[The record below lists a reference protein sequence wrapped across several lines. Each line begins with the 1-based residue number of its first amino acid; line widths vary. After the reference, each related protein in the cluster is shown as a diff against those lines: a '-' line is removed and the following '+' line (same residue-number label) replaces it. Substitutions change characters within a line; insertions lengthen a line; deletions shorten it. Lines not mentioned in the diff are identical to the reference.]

1 MIKEIGRKILIVL
14 IVLIGIVFMIGV
26 PVFGANL
33 LSSGAQQYDEYYR
46 LEDTCVTVSARI
58 TSMKEK
64 DDGDGGT
71 DYVTYITYS
80 YNGATFRDVKYKT
93 FGSDKHY
100 GEQVQVEIDPQNP
113 AHLRPDHS
121 GMTQIVLGGLIILI
135 GSIAATV
142 TATHFLTARKVENN
156 WRETYAT
163 PYLNTRVVQIDLD
176 CENHYKKHYSV
187 IVSSVFFALCLS
199 FLAHNYIETKTL
211 TASIAYG
218 VTLLVFLVFSFVYY
232 ILHNGTQTEVYLIT
246 DKLLSIKTE
255 EDSDGNKT
263 DVWAFSCCDRWIP
276 KPWRFVS
283 LTGRS
288 LSCMHV
294 DSEVYIALNR
304 HKEIERVFDAKEFKM

>member
-1 MIKEIGRKILIVL
+1 MIKQIGKKVLIVFIVL
-14 IVLIGIVFMIGV
+14 IAILFMVGV
-26 PVFGANL
+26 PVFGANV
-33 LSSGAQQYDEYYR
+33 LSSGAEKYDEYYR
-46 LEDTCVTVSARI
+46 LEDTCVTVIAKI

-100 GEQVQVEIDPQNP
+100 GEQVQIEIDPQNP

-121 GMTQIVLGGLIILI
+121 GKTQIVLGGLIILI
-135 GSIAATV
+135 GSIVATV
-142 TATHFLTARKVENN
+142 TTTNFLTARKVENN
-156 WRETYAT
+156 WIETYAT

-176 CENHYKKHYSV
+176 CENHYKKHYSM
-187 IVSSVFFALCLS
+187 IISSGFFALILS
-199 FLAHNYIETKTL
+199 FLAHNYVETKTV

-218 VTLLVFLVFSFVYY
+218 ITLLIFLAFSFVYF
-232 ILHNGTQTEVYLIT
+232 ILHNGTQSEIYLIT

-263 DVWAFSCCDRWIP
+263 DVWAFYCCDRWIP
-276 KPWRFVS
+276 NPWRFVS
-283 LTGRS
+283 LTGRT
-288 LSCMHV
+288 LSNMHV
-294 DSEVYIALNR
+294 GSVVYIALNR
-304 HKEIERVFDAKEFKM
+304 NKEIERVFDAKEFNI